1 MDAVKLDLLRVILG
15 AKTTIGVLS
24 IDGKEECFICE
35 DTYRPPGE
43 AKVPKRTAIPEGTYE
58 IVINR
63 SPRFGRDLP
72 RLLNVPGFEGIL
84 IHPGNDADDTE
95 GCLLPGRTAS
105 FSFVGESVLSFNE
118 LFAKLK
124 SASDLGG
131 KITITVHSSKGSP

>member
-1 MDAVKLDLLRVILG
+1 
-15 AKTTIGVLS
+15 
-24 IDGKEECFICE
+24 
-35 DTYRPPGE
+35 
-43 AKVPKRTAIPEGTYE
+43 VPRHTAIPEGTYE

-63 SPRFGRDLP
+63 SPRFKRDLP

-105 FSFVGESVLSFNE
+105 FSWVGESQLAFDA

-124 SASDLGG
+124 AVSDIGG
-131 KITITVHSSKGSP
+131 KITITVRSSRT